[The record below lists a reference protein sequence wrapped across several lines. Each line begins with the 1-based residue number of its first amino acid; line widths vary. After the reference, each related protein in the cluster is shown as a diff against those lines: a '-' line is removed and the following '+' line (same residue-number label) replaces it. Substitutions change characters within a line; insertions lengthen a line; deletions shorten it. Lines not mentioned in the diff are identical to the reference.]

1 MKLLSKVK
9 TLSKKKIIGIILVIA
24 IVCSASILLVRFI
37 STPDSAS
44 VPENQIATVQRGDLT
59 IDIAAA
65 GNLALSLKE
74 ELAFEMSGTVE
85 EILVEEGDSVEEG
98 QLLAKLDT
106 SEWDKELRALEL
118 DQLQAEINLESAEY
132 SLDKAE
138 RDAKMYIVDDWQVD
152 MQELQ
157 VELAE
162 ARLGDAKEKL
172 QEALDASP
180 EIIAPFEGF
189 IIGVNVSGGDEV
201 TKGTVAV
208 TIADP
213 EEFEADI
220 LVSEMDIFQVKLG
233 GEAHVEA
240 DAMEG
245 LSLPAEVTH
254 ISPTATIQ
262 SGVVNYKVRVEVA
275 SLEEMM
281 QEQQAA
287 QQEAIENMQQGELP
301 ERLKQAVEEGQIT
314 REQAEEMI
322 KQMQQSPGGQ
332 QGQVLAVSPE
342 GFQLR
347 EGLTVT
353 VSIIVEEKTDIL
365 LVPNSAITTR
375 GWQTYVQVL
384 LPDGTIEERVIQMG
398 ISDWR
403 YTEVTDG
410 LSEGEQVVIPQGTT
424 TTTTTFPEQGHPGG
438 MMVIPGMG
446 GPLR

>member
-9 TLSKKKIIGIILVIA
+9 TLSKKKIIGIILVVLIL
-24 IVCSASILLVRFI
+24 CSASILLVRFI

-85 EILVEEGDSVEEG
+85 EILVEVGDSVEEG

-118 DQLQAEINLESAEY
+118 DLLQAEINLESAEY
-132 SLDKAE
+132 TLDKTE
-138 RDAKMYIVDDWQVD
+138 RDADMYIVDDWQVD
-152 MQELQ
+152 LQELQ

-162 ARLGDAKEKL
+162 GRLEDAMEKL
-172 QEALDASP
+172 QETLDASP

-189 IIGVNVSGGDEV
+189 IISVNVSGGDEV

-213 EEFEADI
+213 EEFEANI
-220 LVSEMDIFQVKLG
+220 LVSEMDIFEVKLG
-233 GEAHVEA
+233 GEARVEV
-240 DAMEG
+240 DAMES

-262 SGVVNYKVRVEVA
+262 SGVVNYEVKVEVA
-275 SLEEMM
+275 SLEEMI
-281 QEQQAA
+281 QE
-287 QQEAIENMQQGELP
+287 QQEAIENMQEGELP
-301 ERLKQAVEEGQIT
+301 ESLKQAIEEGSIT
-314 REQAEEMI
+314 QEQAEAMLE
-322 KQMQQSPGGQ
+322 QMQQVPGGQ
-332 QGQVLAVSPE
+332 QRQVSAALSE
-342 GFQLR
+342 DFQLR

-384 LPDGTIEERVIQMG
+384 LPDDTTEERVITTG
-398 ISDWR
+398 ISDWQ

-410 LSEGEQVVIPQGTT
+410 LSEGEQVVVPQGTAT
-424 TTTTTFPEQGHPGG
+424 TTSTTTFPEQGPPGG
-438 MMVIPGMG
+438 MMPIPGMG
-446 GPLR
+446 GPMR